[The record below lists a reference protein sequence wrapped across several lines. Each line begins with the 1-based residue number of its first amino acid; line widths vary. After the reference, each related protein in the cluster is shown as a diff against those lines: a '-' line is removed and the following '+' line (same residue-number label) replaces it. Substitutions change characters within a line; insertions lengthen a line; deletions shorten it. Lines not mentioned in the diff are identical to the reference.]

1 MSESLDTATPARR
14 MVFTVLGAVAEL
26 ERSLIAKR
34 VRPVCGMRRQRVSV
48 LGRPRTVVD
57 VSRVHALRA
66 SGLSWKRIAS
76 KMGVGLALSIGLF
89 LALPITGKWNYEE
102 G

>member
-48 LGRPRTVVD
+48 LGRPPVVD